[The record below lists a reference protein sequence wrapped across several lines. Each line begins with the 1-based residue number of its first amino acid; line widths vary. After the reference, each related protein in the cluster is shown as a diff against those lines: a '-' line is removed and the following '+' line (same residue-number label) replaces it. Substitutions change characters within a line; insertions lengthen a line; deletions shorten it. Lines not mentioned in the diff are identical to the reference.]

1 MVTIWIPSLIY
12 CFILLSE
19 IQFCN
24 CEEEEE
30 EEEEVLYPCNKTV
43 LIYAPDEL
51 EEIEYVTV
59 IDILRRAKINIT
71 EAGEFMNFENI
82 ITEQGINLIPD
93 ISLKELYKFKPNTI
107 PFDGMVVPGGKGIAY
122 VLDSD
127 LAMKTIE
134 KHLKKNKIVALIGE
148 APRVLSLAHLAHG
161 KKVTCHSS
169 IISNMIKNYKFTGET
184 TTVDDNLITSQSP
197 ATAME
202 FALTIVEKLRDRKS
216 ANIIAKEIGY
226 KYKSVIK

>member
-59 IDILRRAKINIT
+59 IDILRRAKIKVT
-71 EAGEFMNFENI
+71 TAGIYKHIQNVVTQHDFVVN
-82 ITEQGINLIPD
+82 PD
-93 ISLKELYKFKPNTI
+93 TTLKEGVSKQYLPYHAVVVVGGPGHLYISN
-107 PFDGMVVPGGKGIAY
+107 
-122 VLDSD
+122 SD